1 MEHRGGRLV
10 IRHHEA
16 EVELELDNCW
26 QVQLLRGS
34 ADPIAG
40 YKQSFVLNENDSD
53 AVWLLVVFEDRASYD
68 KNANDPAQ
76 HERFMEMR
84 GLLEA
89 DPEWHDGM
97 IMEG

>member
-1 MEHRGGRLV
+1 MYGTCARMVVKAENRDA
-10 IRHHEA
+10 IRA
-16 EVELELDNCW
+16 VFDDD
-26 QVQLLRGS
+26 QPT
-34 ADPIAG
+34 DIKG
-40 YKQSFVLNENDSD
+40 YVGTYVLNENDSD

>member
-1 MEHRGGRLV
+1 MYGTCAKMRV
-10 IRHHEA
+10 KA
-16 EVELELDNCW
+16 ENVESLKKVMDA
-26 QVQLLRGS
+26 QMSG
-34 ADPIAG
+34 DPIPG
-40 YKQSFVLNENDSD
+40 YKQSYVLTENDSD
-53 AVWLLVVFEDRASYD
+53 AVWLFVIFEDRASYD

>member
-1 MEHRGGRLV
+1 MYGTCAKMRVKAENV
-10 IRHHEA
+10 EA
-16 EVELELDNCW
+16 LQKVMDA
-26 QVQLLRGS
+26 QMSG
-34 ADPIAG
+34 DPIPG
-40 YKQSFVLNENDSD
+40 YKQSFVLSENDTD
-53 AVWLLVVFEDRASYD
+53 AVWLFVIFEDRASYH